1 MKFPKNEYIFLKKD
15 CVELSMKTNNSA
27 YHVKIIA
34 EKDSEKPGGNNLPG
48 YCTPSIGLLGCS
60 NHVLF
65 LLFRAEA
72 VVCDGATKPSSTN
85 ILSKWN
91 IATGVKLEFVQK
103 PVSILTFNKFR
114 YREGGSS
121 EDKIIAKSEKYKSF
135 RL

>member
-1 MKFPKNEYIFLKKD
+1 
-15 CVELSMKTNNSA
+15 MKTNNSA

-34 EKDSEKPGGNNLPG
+34 EKDCEKPGGNNLPG
-48 YCTPSIGLLGCS
+48 YCTSSIGLLGCS

>member
-91 IATGVKLEFVQK
+91 IAT
-103 PVSILTFNKFR
+103 
-114 YREGGSS
+114 
-121 EDKIIAKSEKYKSF
+121 
-135 RL
+135 

>member
-85 ILSKWN
+85 ILSKCN

>member
-34 EKDSEKPGGNNLPG
+34 EKDCEKPRGNNLPG
-48 YCTPSIGLLGCS
+48 YCTSSIGLLGCS
-60 NHVLF
+60 NHVLS
-65 LLFRAEA
+65 LLFRAEEA
-72 VVCDGATKPSSTN
+72 VCNGATKPSSTN

-91 IATGVKLEFVQK
+91 IAAGVKSEFVQK
-103 PVSILTFNKFR
+103 PVSELTFNKFH

-121 EDKIIAKSEKYKSF
+121 EDKIIATSEKYKSL